1 MSKSSKK
8 KNPTNTNIQSIL
20 EQVKIRDFY
29 GNRKVFFTLSAIL
42 MVVVLLCC
50 FIFGV
55 HVSIEFKGGTLST
68 YSYTG
73 EINEGDIASL
83 AKDYLG
89 TAVNV
94 QTGEAFTGEKEK
106 TFTLSFSMKKAFS
119 SEMQD
124 EMLNKLQEKYPD
136 SNIQALETNDVAAK
150 SGKKFLAKCL
160 VAAIFASVVLILYI
174 SWRFKRISGW
184 SAGIFAVVALLHD
197 LVIVFGTFILCRFEI
212 DSNFM
217 AVILTILGYSVNDTI
232 VIYDRIRELN
242 PNATIIM
249 DTVYCAWNGIGHI
262 PFIKAANRVNE
273 KLHALQKE
281 HGDIILFDL
290 DSIIT
295 GHPEL
300 IADDCV
306 HPNAEGNVRIAK
318 AMLKLLFENG
328 LGDNTEP
335 VILCEGIDYNYYVL
349 QFGKIGGGI
358 IGFIVKVLTLNF

>member
-1 MSKSSKK
+1 MSKSNKK
-8 KNPTNTNIQSIL
+8 KNAVNTNIQSIL
-20 EQVKIRDFY
+20 EQVKVRDFY
-29 GNRKVFFTLSAIL
+29 GTRKVFFTLSAIL
-42 MVVVLLCC
+42 MVAVLLCC

-68 YSYTG
+68 YSYS
-73 EINEGDIASL
+73 GDISENDIAAL

-119 SEMQD
+119 SEMQA
-124 EMLNKLQEKYPD
+124 EMLDKLQEKYPD

-232 VIYDRIRELN
+232 VIYDRIRENQNLL
-242 PNATIIM
+242 PAGT
-249 DTVYCAWNGIGHI
+249 
-262 PFIKAANRVNE
+262 
-273 KLHALQKE
+273 KL
-281 HGDIILFDL
+281 
-290 DSIIT
+290 
-295 GHPEL
+295 PEL
-300 IADDCV
+300 VNISLSQTIRRT
-306 HPNAEGNVRIAK
+306 VRTSITTIT
-318 AMLKLLFENG
+318 AMLIISILAVTNNVSSILRFSIPMTVGMISGCYSSLCLAPMLWTAWKTRVKKESTAT
-328 LGDNTEP
+328 TE
-335 VILCEGIDYNYYVL
+335 E
-349 QFGKIGGGI
+349 
-358 IGFIVKVLTLNF
+358 

>member
-1 MSKSSKK
+1 MSKSNKK
-8 KNPTNTNIQSIL
+8 KNAVNTNIQSIL
-20 EQVKIRDFY
+20 EQVKVRDFY
-29 GNRKVFFTLSAIL
+29 GTRKVFFTLSGIL

-55 HVSIEFKGGTLST
+55 NISIEFKGGTLST

-73 EINEGDIASL
+73 DINESDIASL

-124 EMLNKLQEKYPD
+124 EMLSKLQEKYPD

-232 VIYDRIRELN
+232 VIYDRIRENQNLL
-242 PNATIIM
+242 PA
-249 DTVYCAWNGIGHI
+249 GI
-262 PFIKAANRVNE
+262 
-273 KLHALQKE
+273 KL
-281 HGDIILFDL
+281 
-290 DSIIT
+290 
-295 GHPEL
+295 PEL
-300 IADDCV
+300 VNISLSQTM
-306 HPNAEGNVRIAK
+306 RRTIRTSITTIT
-318 AMLKLLFENG
+318 AMLIVSILAVTNNVSSILRFSIPMTVGMISGCYSSLCLAPMLWTAWKTRVKKESTAT
-328 LGDNTEP
+328 TE
-335 VILCEGIDYNYYVL
+335 E
-349 QFGKIGGGI
+349 
-358 IGFIVKVLTLNF
+358 